1 MLIVVARIAG
11 HVVKPSGTRE
21 IVRRQFQARGRM
33 GEQPALGNRADAPV
47 PIAEGLQDA
56 GVAGPGFEPEMR
68 FQCRERDHAFDRAVR
83 AHEAKRHAA
92 ATGKHLGFEFDS
104 FHGRSG
110 SQRFKRITGILAHAM
125 RLAYRVPV

>member
-1 MLIVVARIAG
+1 
-11 HVVKPSGTRE
+11 
-21 IVRRQFQARGRM
+21 
-33 GEQPALGNRADAPV
+33 
-47 PIAEGLQDA
+47 
-56 GVAGPGFEPEMR
+56 
-68 FQCRERDHAFDRAVR
+68 VR

-104 FHGRSG
+104 FHRRSG